1 MTVNQKIQ
9 NKIIIISDTLND
21 LVELINKILLENKEL
36 TQKIKTLEAKLQ
48 QLEQQENKENKE

>member
-1 MTVNQKIQ
+1 MTVHQKIQ
-9 NKIIIISDTLND
+9 NKIIIISDSLND

-48 QLEQQENKENKE
+48 QLEQQENKE

>member
-9 NKIIIISDTLND
+9 NKIMIISDALND